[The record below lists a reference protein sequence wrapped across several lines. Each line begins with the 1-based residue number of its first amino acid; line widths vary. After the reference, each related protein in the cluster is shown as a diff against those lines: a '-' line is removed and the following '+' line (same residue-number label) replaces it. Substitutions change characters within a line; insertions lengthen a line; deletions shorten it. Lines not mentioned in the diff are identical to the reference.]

1 MNDVDIN
8 WLAVLV
14 AALVP
19 MVVGVAW
26 YDQLFGDAWLRT
38 IGKTRE
44 ELGGPGFG
52 YVLALAAAVVNSI
65 LLAVLVDW
73 AGAGSFEEGLLVGVL
88 AWGFVATTSAVN
100 SLFAGRP
107 MQLYAIDAMYHL
119 ASLAAMGVV
128 LSVWD

>member
-1 MNDVDIN
+1 MNDVDVN

-19 MVVGVAW
+19 IVVGIAW

-44 ELGGPGFG
+44 ELGGPGAG
-52 YVLALAAAVVNSI
+52 YVLALAASVVNSI

-73 AGAGSFEEGLLVGVL
+73 AGAGSFEEGLLVGVF
-88 AWGFVATTSAVN
+88 AWGLVATTSAVN

-107 MQLYAIDAMYHL
+107 MQLYAIDALYHL
-119 ASLAAMGVV
+119 ASFAAMAVILVV
-128 LSVWD
+128 WN